1 LEAAYVETALPKR
14 LSLSVGRAA
23 RVDRARPSGDATGG
37 GEKLLYAGAMK
48 RTGFR
53 AKSILA
59 WLGVLGALV
68 VGLFW
73 LAASF
78 LSNLATFVPPS
89 ARPSLHPQRL
99 GLICEDVEIRSGDGK
114 RISAWW
120 LPAGKKGAPP
130 IIVLHGL
137 GASKSHMI
145 DYILF
150 AQKEGY
156 PVMAIDFRGHG
167 ESEASLTSIG
177 FHESRDVE
185 AGIQYI
191 RGTGSGDP
199 VLWGTS
205 MGAVSALLAAE
216 RDGSV
221 AGLIAD
227 APFDT
232 YRNTICHHAKL
243 MYGIPEFPLI
253 VLACPMIEERA
264 HFRMDDV
271 NSLRAAA
278 KIHAPMLVLAGEK
291 DARMDPAVVRTV
303 YEAAG
308 GPKEFWVI
316 PGEGHENRTFQDSF
330 QEKIRTFLARIRP
343 KQKS

>member
-1 LEAAYVETALPKR
+1 MR
-14 LSLSVGRAA
+14 
-23 RVDRARPSGDATGG
+23 
-37 GEKLLYAGAMK
+37 
-48 RTGFR
+48 
-53 AKSILA
+53 
-59 WLGVLGALV
+59 
-68 VGLFW
+68 
-73 LAASF
+73 
-78 LSNLATFVPPS
+78 
-89 ARPSLHPQRL
+89 
-99 GLICEDVEIRSGDGK
+99 
-114 RISAWW
+114 
-120 LPAGKKGAPP
+120 
-130 IIVLHGL
+130 
-137 GASKSHMI
+137 
-145 DYILF
+145 
-150 AQKEGY
+150 
-156 PVMAIDFRGHG
+156 
-167 ESEASLTSIG
+167 
-177 FHESRDVE
+177 
-185 AGIQYI
+185 YI

-232 YRNTICHHAKL
+232 YRNTICHHSKL

-291 DARMDPAVVRTV
+291 DVRMDSAVVRTV
-303 YEAAG
+303 YDAAG

-316 PGEGHENRTFQDSF
+316 PGEGHENRKFGTQF
-330 QEKIRTFLARIRP
+330 QEKISEFL
-343 KQKS
+343 KSICKKNNS

>member
-1 LEAAYVETALPKR
+1 
-14 LSLSVGRAA
+14 
-23 RVDRARPSGDATGG
+23 
-37 GEKLLYAGAMK
+37 M
-48 RTGFR
+48 
-53 AKSILA
+53 
-59 WLGVLGALV
+59 
-68 VGLFW
+68 
-73 LAASF
+73 
-78 LSNLATFVPPS
+78 
-89 ARPSLHPQRL
+89 HPTRL
-99 GLICEDVEIRSGDGK
+99 GLVCQDVELTSEDGK
-114 RISAWW
+114 KISAWW
-120 LPAGKKGAPP
+120 LPQGREGKAPLL
-130 IIVLHGL
+130 ILHGL
-137 GASKSHMI
+137 GASKAHMM

-185 AGIQYI
+185 AGMRYI

-221 AGLIAD
+221 SGVIAD

-291 DARMDPAVVRTV
+291 DVRMDSAVVRTV

-330 QEKIRTFLARIRP
+330 QEKIRTFLARIRSSR
-343 KQKS
+343 KS

>member
-1 LEAAYVETALPKR
+1 MDFWRKQWKWIVGVGGG
-14 LSLSVGRAA
+14 LSLLVG
-23 RVDRARPSGDATGG
+23 GM
-37 GEKLLYAGAMK
+37 L
-48 RTGFR
+48 
-53 AKSILA
+53 
-59 WLGVLGALV
+59 
-68 VGLFW
+68 W
-73 LAASF
+73 LAAGF
-78 LSNLATFVPPS
+78 LATLATMIPPS
-89 ARPSLHPQRL
+89 ARPAMHPTRL
-99 GLICEDVEIRSGDGK
+99 GLICQNVELTSDDGK
-114 RISAWW
+114 KISAWW
-120 LPAGKKGAPP
+120 LPNGRKGKPP
-130 IIVLHGL
+130 VLILHGL
-137 GASKSHMI
+137 GASKAHMM

-185 AGIQYI
+185 AGMRYI

-291 DARMDPAVVRTV
+291 DVRMDSAVVRTV

-330 QEKIRTFLARIRP
+330 QEKIRTFLARIRSSR
-343 KQKS
+343 KS

>member
-1 LEAAYVETALPKR
+1 MNFV
-14 LSLSVGRAA
+14 
-23 RVDRARPSGDATGG
+23 
-37 GEKLLYAGAMK
+37 
-48 RTGFR
+48 GFR

-130 IIVLHGL
+130 VIVLHGL

-156 PVMAIDFRGHG
+156 PVLAIDFRGHG
-167 ESEASLTSIG
+167 GSEPSMTSIG
-177 FHESRDVE
+177 FYESQDVL
-185 AGIQYI
+185 AGVKFVQE
-191 RGTGSGDP
+191 RGAGDP

-216 RDGSV
+216 KDESV
-221 AGLIAD
+221 VGVIAD
-227 APFDT
+227 VPFDT
-232 YRNTICHHAKL
+232 YRNTIRHHAKL
-243 MYGIPEFPLI
+243 MYGITEFPLI
-253 VLACPMIEERA
+253 WMAFPMIERRLNFSLDEV
-264 HFRMDDV
+264 D
-271 NSLRAAA
+271 SLRAAA
-278 KIHAPMLVLAGEK
+278 KIQAPMLVLAAEK
-291 DARMDPAVVRTV
+291 DGRMDPAMVRTV
-303 YEAAG
+303 YEAAA
-308 GPKEFWVI
+308 GPKEFWII
-316 PGEGHENRTFQDSF
+316 PDEGHENRTFQDSF
-330 QEKIRTFLARIRP
+330 QEKIRAFLARIQSSR
-343 KQKS
+343 KS

>member
-1 LEAAYVETALPKR
+1 MHFLRKHFQKIAW
-14 LSLSVGRAA
+14 
-23 RVDRARPSGDATGG
+23 GG
-37 GEKLLYAGAMK
+37 GLLG
-48 RTGFR
+48 
-53 AKSILA
+53 L
-59 WLGVLGALV
+59 VV
-68 VGLFW
+68 VGLFV

-78 LSNLATFVPPS
+78 LANLATMIPPT
-89 ARPSLHPQRL
+89 ARPALHPTRL
-99 GLICEDVEIRSGDGK
+99 GLLCEDVEFRSKDGK
-114 RISAWW
+114 KIAAWW
-120 LPAGKKGAPP
+120 LPKGNRGAPP
-130 IIVLHGL
+130 VLVLHGL
-137 GASKSHMI
+137 GASKAHMI

-150 AQKEGY
+150 AQREGN
-156 PVMAIDFRGHG
+156 PVLAIDFRGHG
-167 ESEASLTSIG
+167 DSDPSLTSIG
-177 FHESRDVE
+177 FYESEDVL
-185 AGIQYI
+185 AGMKFV
-191 RGTGSGDP
+191 RERGSGDP

-291 DARMDPAVVRTV
+291 DVRMDSAVVRTV

-330 QEKIRTFLARIRP
+330 QEKIRTFLARIRSN
-343 KQKS
+343 QKS

>member
-1 LEAAYVETALPKR
+1 
-14 LSLSVGRAA
+14 
-23 RVDRARPSGDATGG
+23 
-37 GEKLLYAGAMK
+37 
-48 RTGFR
+48 
-53 AKSILA
+53 
-59 WLGVLGALV
+59 
-68 VGLFW
+68 
-73 LAASF
+73 
-78 LSNLATFVPPS
+78 
-89 ARPSLHPQRL
+89 
-99 GLICEDVEIRSGDGK
+99 
-114 RISAWW
+114 
-120 LPAGKKGAPP
+120 
-130 IIVLHGL
+130 
-137 GASKSHMI
+137 
-145 DYILF
+145 
-150 AQKEGY
+150 
-156 PVMAIDFRGHG
+156 MAIDFRGHG

-185 AGIQYI
+185 AGMRYI

-291 DARMDPAVVRTV
+291 DVRMDSAVVRSV
-303 YEAAG
+303 YEAAA
-308 GPKEFWVI
+308 GPKEFWV
-316 PGEGHENRTFQDSF
+316 SF
-330 QEKIRTFLARIRP
+330 QERGTRTERFRIRFRKRYEP
-343 KQKS
+343 FWLGSGRAEKVKRERGGLGRRGPEVRVRGGDHLCRHGGRSVGGRCDR